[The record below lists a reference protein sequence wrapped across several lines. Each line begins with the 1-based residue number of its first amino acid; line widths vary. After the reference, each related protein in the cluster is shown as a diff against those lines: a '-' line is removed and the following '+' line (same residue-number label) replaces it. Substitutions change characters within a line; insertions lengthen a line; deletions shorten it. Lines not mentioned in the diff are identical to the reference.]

1 MSFRERSAWVMG
13 AIMLIAG
20 LNYLFRALTTARD
33 LGWQAPPVELFVPLT
48 MTVVVAVIV
57 AQIALA
63 AWMPKEAEAPAD
75 ERERPLLDRAGNWAG
90 FVFGF
95 GAITGLIKFLVYQ
108 DGLLLFHFVLG
119 SLILAQIAEYAF
131 QIVLFRRNS

>member
-20 LNYLFRALTTARD
+20 LNYLVRALTTARD

-48 MTVVVAVIV
+48 MTVVVASII
-57 AQIALA
+57 AQIVLA
-63 AWMPKEAEAPAD
+63 VWMPKEAEAPAD

-90 FVFGF
+90 FVLGF
-95 GAITGLIKFLVYQ
+95 GAVAGLLNFLLHQ
-108 DGLLLFHFVLG
+108 DGLLLFHILLG
-119 SLILAQIAEYAF
+119 SLILAQTAEYAF